1 MKRMFLIAVALVL
14 SVNIVSAQTAS
25 ESKASDL
32 LKKASDKIK
41 AFTTMEVNFN
51 YVMENNQMGINESLS
66 GKVFSKGD
74 KYRMTVGDNL
84 FISDGTTVWNYLD
97 ELDEIHI
104 NTIENSEGGLS
115 PTALL
120 NDFSTQY
127 QAKFIKQESHEGK
140 MVDIIDLVPNA
151 PQSFYKYRVAL
162 DARDQ
167 MLVYTIAYDR
177 HGGTYTYTIDNIKPN
192 QPIPDTQFVF
202 NRNEF
207 PSDVDVVD
215 MR

>member
-1 MKRMFLIAVALVL
+1 MKRMFLIAVAIIM
-14 SVNIVSAQTAS
+14 SVNMVSAQTAS
-25 ESKASDL
+25 ETKAADL
-32 LKKASDKIK
+32 LKKASNKIK
-41 AFTTMEVNFN
+41 AFTTMEVNFS
-51 YVMENNQMGINESLS
+51 YVMENSQMGINESLS

-74 KYRMTVGDNL
+74 KYRMTVGDNI
-84 FISDGTTVWNYLD
+84 FISDGKTVWNYLD

-104 NTIENSEGGLS
+104 NTVENSEGGLS

-120 NDFSTQY
+120 SDFATQY
-127 QAKFIKQESHEGK
+127 QAKFIKQESHKGK
-140 MVDIIDLVPNA
+140 MVDIIDLVPNT

-177 HGGTYTYTIDNIKPN
+177 HGGTYTYTIENIKPN
-192 QPIPDTQFVF
+192 QPIPDTRFVF

-207 PSDVDVVD
+207 PADVDIVD